1 MTRCPPASGPAILR
15 PGNQDTVSQP
25 RRPALRP
32 SLGRRVATVA
42 AAALIGITSTLQPAQ
57 AQGGLPLVR
66 DAETE
71 ELMRDYT
78 APIFDAAGISR
89 QQVEVILV
97 NRNDFNAFVA
107 DARRIFINVGVI
119 LDAETPGEVI
129 GVLAHETG
137 HITGNHLV
145 RLRQALA
152 NAQIMAAI
160 GVLLGAG
167 AAAAGSAGGGAG
179 AVTAG
184 AGLAQRTLL
193 AYRRGEEAVAD
204 RAALTFLEKTGQSAK
219 GMLKTFSRFADQ
231 SLFSAQYTDPYSIS
245 HPMPRE
251 RLNALETLARQSRY
265 FDKPADPALQARH
278 DLVRAKLLAFTS
290 HPNVVARAYP
300 RSDRSLAADYARA
313 VATMRTSSRREAVE
327 AIDALIR
334 RQPDNPYFHELKGQA
349 LLESGNPKA
358 AVEPFRRA
366 VALRPH
372 EGQLN
377 IWLGFALVASNSNS
391 LLPEAERILK
401 AGLQMD
407 PNSPIGYSQLAIAQ
421 GRQGKT
427 AEADLSTARGLM
439 ARGDFRAA
447 KRYAARAQKNLKRG
461 TPAWLQ
467 ADDIVSY
474 NPPDFA
480 KQR

>member
-1 MTRCPPASGPAILR
+1 M
-15 PGNQDTVSQP
+15 P
-25 RRPALRP
+25 RRRCA
-32 SLGRRVATVA
+32 SLT
-42 AAALIGITSTLQPAQ
+42 Q
-57 AQGGLPLVR
+57 
-66 DAETE
+66 
-71 ELMRDYT
+71 
-78 APIFDAAGISR
+78 
-89 QQVEVILV
+89 
-97 NRNDFNAFVA
+97 
-107 DARRIFINVGVI
+107 
-119 LDAETPGEVI
+119 
-129 GVLAHETG
+129 
-137 HITGNHLV
+137 
-145 RLRQALA
+145 RL
-152 NAQIMAAI
+152 
-160 GVLLGAG
+160 
-167 AAAAGSAGGGAG
+167 
-179 AVTAG
+179 
-184 AGLAQRTLL
+184 
-193 AYRRGEEAVAD
+193 
-204 RAALTFLEKTGQSAK
+204 
-219 GMLKTFSRFADQ
+219 
-231 SLFSAQYTDPYSIS
+231 
-245 HPMPRE
+245 
-251 RLNALETLARQSRY
+251 
-265 FDKPADPALQARH
+265 
-278 DLVRAKLLAFTS
+278 
-290 HPNVVARAYP
+290 
-300 RSDRSLAADYARA
+300 
-313 VATMRTSSRREAVE
+313 RTSSRREAVE

-334 RQPDNPYFHELKGQA
+334 RQPNNPYFHELKGQA

-366 VALRPH
+366 VALRPR